1 MFFAYLHRAS
11 MPKMPGA
18 VNQGTLRE
26 LLHRI
31 SMLSTPERS
40 LHRQLMQKA
49 HLHRDPMQKDCHSY
63 ANGLP
68 GGPHILTP
76 LASVCIGL
84 ATFLH
89 RVPMQKGGYPYA
101 NGMPGV
107 SLLPLVFDPLNPLT
121 PLTILLPFTPSSS
134 LAHFHRIRDQIGWIF
149 GPVLEAS
156 GPQNLEFR
164 ARYPSKS

>member
-1 MFFAYLHRAS
+1 
-11 MPKMPGA
+11 
-18 VNQGTLRE
+18 
-26 LLHRI
+26 
-31 SMLSTPERS
+31 
-40 LHRQLMQKA
+40 MQKGG
-49 HLHRDPMQKDCHSY
+49 HPY

-76 LASVCIGL
+76 LASVCIGF

-107 SLLPLVFDPLNPLT
+107 SFPPLVFEPLSPLA

-149 GPVLEAS
+149 GLPCFSLFLLAVTH
-156 GPQNLEFR
+156 
-164 ARYPSKS
+164 PSYGHFLFNSLSNEP